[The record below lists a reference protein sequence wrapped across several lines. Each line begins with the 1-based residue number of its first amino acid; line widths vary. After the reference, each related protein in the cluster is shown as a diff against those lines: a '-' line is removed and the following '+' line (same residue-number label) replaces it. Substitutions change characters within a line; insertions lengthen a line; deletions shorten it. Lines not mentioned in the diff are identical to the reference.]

1 MPAKV
6 APKTPDAKSGKGRAS
21 TTENDTPDG
30 TPEFQGVLSPV
41 LEHVPTPR
49 YKDYGF
55 SGILKLAMSQNPAV
69 YEAALNAKSD
79 AALHAQLDLN
89 NNKTVLLDTTNLDGA
104 PALPHSSSS
113 SSSV

>member
-1 MPAKV
+1 MPAKA
-6 APKTPDAKSGKGRAS
+6 APQTPDAKSKGGKGAKVD
-21 TTENDTPDG
+21 DTQVESPG
-30 TPEFQGVLSPV
+30 FQEVLSPV

-79 AALHAQLDLN
+79 ADLHSQLDLN